1 MRGKWT
7 TDTGKGWTDHR
18 IPRGGYNLRVDP
30 GAPKAGQERSAQ
42 SLALNQAAGLGE
54 GRGLG

>member
-18 IPRGGYNLRVDP
+18 IPRGGYNLLVDP
-30 GAPKAGQERSAQ
+30 VASRAGQEHSTQ
-42 SLALNQAAGLGE
+42 PLALNQAAGLGE
-54 GRGLG
+54 GRG

>member
-18 IPRGGYNLRVDP
+18 IPRGGYNLLVDP
-30 GAPKAGQERSAQ
+30 VAPRAGQEHSTQA
-42 SLALNQAAGLGE
+42 LALNQAAGLGE
-54 GRGLG
+54 GWG